1 MNDDSQ
7 KSTCFAFLSFAS
19 DLFASVVVDSNF
31 GTVSFASSAG
41 SFWLLVL
48 GGTNDNFGGERD
60 KNDQLCQYSK

>member
-1 MNDDSQ
+1 MDDDSQ

-19 DLFASVVVDSNF
+19 DLFASVVVDSYLLS
-31 GTVSFASSAG
+31 VSLLLAG

-48 GGTNDNFGGERD
+48 GGANHNFGGERD